1 MKKMIL
7 VDPNSY
13 RKPMQKEMSKLDEE
27 MSQILNS
34 ALEESEKIKQYNQ
47 VLQKYLSLKERTIN
61 PRLVLEEEEKP
72 IPAKDIL
79 KGFTKK
85 NLIQAKKL
93 LESIENNSSAS
104 WNSRGELIFD
114 KTPIPQSN
122 IKKLITDK
130 IKKETKSSP
139 GSEQFRS
146 LVWESL

>member
-27 MSQILNS
+27 ISQILKS
-34 ALEESEKIKQYNQ
+34 DLEESEKIKQYNQ

-61 PRLVLEEEEKP
+61 PWLVLEEEEKP

-79 KGFTKK
+79 KGFIKK

-104 WNSRGELIFD
+104 
-114 KTPIPQSN
+114 
-122 IKKLITDK
+122 
-130 IKKETKSSP
+130 
-139 GSEQFRS
+139 
-146 LVWESL
+146 

>member
-13 RKPMQKEMSKLDEE
+13 RKPMQKKMSKLDEE

-34 ALEESEKIKQYNQ
+34 DLEESEKIKQYNQ

-130 IKKETKSSP
+130 IKKETKPSP
-139 GSEQFRS
+139 GSEQFQS

>member
-34 ALEESEKIKQYNQ
+34 DLEESEKIKQYNQ

-114 KTPIPQSN
+114 KTSIPQSN

-130 IKKETKSSP
+130 IKKETKASP

>member
-34 ALEESEKIKQYNQ
+34 DLEESEKIKQYNQ

-72 IPAKDIL
+72 IPAK
-79 KGFTKK
+79 
-85 NLIQAKKL
+85 
-93 LESIENNSSAS
+93 
-104 WNSRGELIFD
+104 
-114 KTPIPQSN
+114 KT
-122 IKKLITDK
+122 
-130 IKKETKSSP
+130 
-139 GSEQFRS
+139 F
-146 LVWESL
+146 

>member
-1 MKKMIL
+1 MKKMVL

-13 RKPMQKEMSKLDEE
+13 RKPIQKEMSKLDEE
-27 MSQILNS
+27 MSKILKS
-34 ALEESEKIKQYNQ
+34 DLEESEKIKQYNQ
-47 VLQKYLSLKERTIN
+47 VLQKYLSLKKRTIN
-61 PRLVLEEEEKP
+61 PLLVLQEEEKP
-72 IPAKDIL
+72 IPTKDIL

-104 WNSRGELIFD
+104 WNSREELIFD
-114 KTPIPQSN
+114 KTLPQSN

-130 IKKETKSSP
+130 IKKETKPLP
-139 GSEQFRS
+139 GSEQFQS

>member
-27 MSQILNS
+27 MSQILKS
-34 ALEESEKIKQYNQ
+34 DLEESEKIKQYNQ

-61 PRLVLEEEEKP
+61 LRLVLEEEEKP

-85 NLIQAKKL
+85 NQIQAKKL

-104 WNSRGELIFD
+104 WNSRRELIFD
-114 KTPIPQSN
+114 ETPILQSS

-139 GSEQFRS
+139 GSEQFQS

>member
-1 MKKMIL
+1 M
-7 VDPNSY
+7 
-13 RKPMQKEMSKLDEE
+13 
-27 MSQILNS
+27 
-34 ALEESEKIKQYNQ
+34 
-47 VLQKYLSLKERTIN
+47 
-61 PRLVLEEEEKP
+61 LEEEEKP

-130 IKKETKSSP
+130 IKKEPKPSP
-139 GSEQFRS
+139 GSEQFQS

>member
-1 MKKMIL
+1 
-7 VDPNSY
+7 
-13 RKPMQKEMSKLDEE
+13 
-27 MSQILNS
+27 MSQTLKS
-34 ALEESEKIKQYNQ
+34 DLEESEKIKQYNQ

-61 PRLVLEEEEKP
+61 LRLVLEEEEKP
-72 IPAKDIL
+72 IPTDIL

-85 NLIQAKKL
+85 NLIQAKEL

-130 IKKETKSSP
+130 IKKETKPSP
-139 GSEQFRS
+139 GSEQFQC
-146 LVWESL
+146 LVWESCDSLKIFLNVKNTVVRTST

>member
-1 MKKMIL
+1 
-7 VDPNSY
+7 
-13 RKPMQKEMSKLDEE
+13 MQKEMSKLDEE

-34 ALEESEKIKQYNQ
+34 DLEESEKIKQYNQ

-72 IPAKDIL
+72 IPTKDIL

-85 NLIQAKKL
+85 NIIQAKKL

-114 KTPIPQSN
+114 KVPIPQSS
-122 IKKLITDK
+122 IKN
-130 IKKETKSSP
+130 
-139 GSEQFRS
+139 
-146 LVWESL
+146 